1 MTEIEH
7 QIVDLITA
15 DGYMTISKICQSTG
29 LTPAVVNNILVS
41 LRVHDIIKRVGAKK
55 TGHWEVICNFQ

>member
-7 QIVDLITA
+7 KIVDLITA

-41 LRVHDIIKRVGAKK
+41 LRVQDIIKRVGAKK